1 MLVIENTSARMIGFG
16 GVVTLK
22 PGENRVKEDDWNKI
36 LETDPTVEHYL
47 KNEEVVVVD
56 QISQEDD
63 EGQPPQPGSVFRS
76 LGAPTGSPPPAD
88 ASGGEATPEPGPVPG
103 NAESAR
109 LTVEGNSD
117 VAQLESWAAAED
129 RSSVKKAI
137 DKRLSE
143 LRG

>member
-1 MLVIENTSARMIGFG
+1 MLIIENKRAGIVGFG
-16 GVVTLK
+16 GIVSLM
-22 PGENRVKEDDWNKI
+22 PGENRVKEADWQKV
-36 LETDPTVEHYL
+36 LDSDDPTLQHYL
-47 KNEEVVVVD
+47 DNDEVVVVD
-56 QISQEDD
+56 EISQEDD
-63 EGQPPQPGSVFRS
+63 EGQPPPSGTVFRS
-76 LGAPTGSPPPAD
+76 SGASLTGG

-103 NAESAR
+103 NAEAAR
-109 LTVEGNSD
+109 LTVEGTSD